1 MTHNQ
6 TPERGKLSIA
16 HQEEQAAIIT
26 SGARLPNDLEVIPV
40 PLEDTCEGATTAAC
54 DSDPSAEVEAG
65 AEASAPIWFQLFPL
79 SADDLAESAEY
90 RVRSVAPVD
99 GFAVTKIESLIR

>member
-54 DSDPSAEVEAG
+54 DSDLSPSFAW
-65 AEASAPIWFQLFPL
+65 SAPSWFQLLPL
-79 SADDLAESAEY
+79 SGDDLAELPDEEDY

-99 GFAVTKIESLIR
+99 GLAVTKIESLIR